1 MSDIA
6 PKNAVPS
13 DHTTPPEAGSNVAPP
28 ASAERVPADS
38 PEATADLTRAINARE
53 EAAEE
58 AVDEKHEHAAEAHD
72 KGTAEKA
79 ARESGTDKVMA
90 ERDKK
95 KGKKD

>member
-1 MSDIA
+1 MTDIT

-53 EAAEE
+53 AAAEQ
-58 AVDEKHEHAAEAHD
+58 AVDEKHANAAEAHD
-72 KGTAEKA
+72 KGMAEKA
-79 ARESGTDKVMA
+79 ARESGMDKVMA
-90 ERDKK
+90 EEAKPKK
-95 KGKKD
+95 KD